1 MKAQIVEQIELFSE
15 AELESLEF
23 LPEELEAI
31 EEQRVPD
38 LDSISFEEVAKDLEV
53 YFKGNIEEVRLERA
67 GGSSASINVD
77 VDVLG
82 IVNSIKSSIKSAR
95 NREGFVKNLC
105 NTAFYSAKQRY
116 NVMVM
121 NLSQGHDS
129 RLSGVKFYASAN
141 YDKVIYGIWVFES
154 GTFTNKGDAGYIN
167 WAFRGGFQRNGGHLK
182 FRKR

>member
-1 MKAQIVEQIELFSE
+1 MKAQIVEKIEFFSE

-53 YFKGNIEEVRLERA
+53 YFKGNIEEVGLEGA
-67 GGSSASINVD
+67 GAIPASINVN

-82 IVNSIKSSIKSAR
+82 IINSIKSSIKSAR

-105 NTAFYSAKQRY
+105 NTAFYSARQRY

-121 NLSQGHDS
+121 NLSQGYEN

-141 YDKVIYGIWVFES
+141 YDQVIYGIWVFES
-154 GTFTNKGDAGYIN
+154 GTFTNQGDAGYIN
-167 WAFRGGFQRNGGHLK
+167 WAFTGWYQRNKGHLR
-182 FRKR
+182 FRKG